1 MKPTNELN
9 YSQALAE
16 LEQILTDLR
25 SDSCDVDR
33 LTALTARA
41 VELLNHCRSKLTA
54 TDEELRD
61 ILKSLNPQT

>member
-1 MKPTNELN
+1 MKPAKELN

-16 LEQILTDLR
+16 LEQILTELR

-54 TDEELRD
+54 TDEELRH
-61 ILKSLNPQT
+61 ILENLTSQV